1 MSKDSETAPFAH
13 LGNKLKS
20 IRQKMKET
28 VAEAAGAVEISE
40 EDLKAIEQGRSRPS
54 EEILMLLI
62 NHFGMQE
69 DEAVTLWEMAG
80 YDAADDANHDDQ
92 GKTIVVALTLDPRIV
107 YSDSVQVNGN
117 KHGVIL
123 NFMQPG
129 AGPMPGLPVSRV
141 GMSRDQ
147 AKKMVRILQDTLTQL
162 DTFDNP
168 RQLPESSQQD
178 DDSTRQG

>member
-1 MSKDSETAPFAH
+1 MQSESTPFAP
-13 LGNKLKS
+13 LGMKLKS
-20 IRQKMKET
+20 LRKQMKET

-40 EDLKAIEQGRSRPS
+40 EDLREFERGIARPS

-80 YDAADDANHDDQ
+80 YDGEENNTPDEHNT
-92 GKTIVVALTLDPRIV
+92 KSVVIALTLDPRIV
-107 YSDSVQVNGN
+107 YSDTVQVNGS
-117 KHGVIL
+117 KHGVVL

-129 AGPMPGLPVSRV
+129 GGHLPSLPVSRV

-147 AKKMVRILQDTLTQL
+147 AKKLAELIQETLGHL
-162 DTFDNP
+162 DAFDKP
-168 RQLPESSQQD
+168 KQLPESTD
-178 DDSTRQG
+178 LPGERAE